1 MKYGKLIFEKKDL
14 VMIKRYQHM
23 NSYIEDYS
31 HQDALDMLEENMA
44 KALVRDAEDMSDDI
58 IRLYSIVTVTSKSG
72 WRETFQLV
80 LPLEDDDRTNKFSV
94 QCALGAS
101 VIGRSE
107 GDMVKYCT
115 PIGIIPL
122 KITKVVQT
130 ENKCATKLKEGIR
143 NRVQAHIN

>member
-1 MKYGKLIFEKKDL
+1 MKYGKLILEKKDL

-23 NSYIEDYS
+23 NNYIEDYS
-31 HQDALDMLEENMA
+31 HQDALEMLEENMA
-44 KALVRDAEDMSDDI
+44 KALVRDAEDMPDDI

-72 WRETFQLV
+72 WSETFQLV
-80 LPLEDDDRTNKFSV
+80 LPLEDDNRANKFSV

-107 GDMVKYCT
+107 GDMVRYCT

-122 KITKVVQT
+122 KITKVVQP
-130 ENKCATKLKEGIR
+130 ENNCPRKTREATINSLH
-143 NRVQAHIN
+143 AHLI